1 MELRHLEGLWRCS
14 KCGACTAV
22 CPLYQQT
29 TYEGMAARGKL
40 ALLEAAV
47 DNGLDPSKGLRARLE
62 DCLLCGACAANCPSL
77 VPTTALFL
85 EGRAA
90 LARTLGMPLPVRGML
105 AALASPG
112 LQAAGMPWVGLLRQ
126 AGAFPLMGAVP
137 AGLVPEPIRAAVRA
151 APPIAIRPFRSRP
164 VPAPPVGQPLRG
176 TVAYFAGCIMNW
188 GYPDVAQATCRALA
202 ATGYRVEVPAVQC
215 CGMPHRVYGDEDTA
229 RRLARRNLEAL
240 EGFEAVIT
248 DCASCGAALKSY
260 GELLGE
266 EAALAE
272 HAQAVAA
279 RVLDISQFL
288 ARHGLP
294 ALREGT
300 PLRVTYHEPCHLG
313 REQGVKAE
321 PRQLLRA
328 LPGVEYVEMTGADV
342 CCGGAGSF
350 CITHASLSQRIGEAK
365 TASILATG
373 ASVVA
378 SGCPSCIGQL
388 SAMLRGRGPGVRV
401 CHPLELLAE
410 RLGASH
416 PEGLP
421 EGPPPI

>member
-47 DNGLDPSKGLRARLE
+47 DNHLGGLGPSKGLRARLD

-90 LARTLGMPLPVRGML
+90 LTRTLGLPLAVRGML

-112 LQAAGMPWVGLLRQ
+112 LLAAGMPWVGLLRQ
-126 AGAFPLMGAVP
+126 AGTFRLIEAGP
-137 AGLVPEPIRAAVRA
+137 AGLVPEPMRAALRA
-151 APPIAIRPFRSRP
+151 APPVAIRPFRSRP
-164 VPAPPVGQPLRG
+164 IPAPPAGQPLRG

-188 GYPDVAQATCRALA
+188 GYPDVAEATCRALA
-202 ATGYRVEVPAVQC
+202 AIGYRVEVPPVGC
-215 CGMPHRVYGDEDTA
+215 CGMPHLAYGDEDTA

-240 EGFEAVIT
+240 KGYEAVVT

-260 GELLGE
+260 GDLLGG
-266 EAALAE
+266 AATLEE
-272 HAQAVAA
+272 HARALAA
-279 RVLDISQFL
+279 RVSDISQFL
-288 ARHGLP
+288 AQRGLP
-294 ALREGT
+294 SLHGGA

-321 PRQLLRA
+321 PRQLLQA
-328 LPGVEYVEMTGADV
+328 LPGIEYVEMKGADV

-350 CITHASLSQRIGEAK
+350 CITHPALSRQVGEAK
-365 TASILATG
+365 VASILATG
-373 ASVVA
+373 ADVVA
-378 SGCPSCIGQL
+378 SGCPACISQL
-388 SAMLRGRGPGVRV
+388 RAMVRMQGAPV
-401 CHPLELLAE
+401 TIVHPIELLSQ
-410 RLGASH
+410 RLAGH
-416 PEGLP
+416 PRA
-421 EGPPPI
+421 

>member
-1 MELRHLEGLWRCS
+1 MELRHLDGLWRCS

-47 DNGLDPSKGLRARLE
+47 DNGLDPSKTLRARLE
-62 DCLLCGACAANCPSL
+62 DCLLCGACAVNCPSL

-90 LARTLGMPLPVRGML
+90 LARRLGLPLPIRGML

-112 LQAAGMPWVGLLRQ
+112 LQAAGMPWVALAQRAGLPAL
-126 AGAFPLMGAVP
+126 AKSAP
-137 AGLVPEPIRAAVRA
+137 AGLVPEPLRAAAAA
-151 APPIAIRPFRSRP
+151 APHIAIRPFRSRRIP
-164 VPAPPVGQPLRG
+164 LPAGEVRG

-188 GYPDVAQATCRALA
+188 GFPDVAEATCRALA
-202 ATGYRVEVPAVQC
+202 AIGYRVEVPAVQC

-229 RRLARRNLEAL
+229 RRLARRNLQAL
-240 EGFEAVIT
+240 EGYEAIIT
-248 DCASCGAALKSY
+248 DCASCGAALKSS
-260 GELLGE
+260 GEILGE
-266 EAALAE
+266 DALLEERARALAGK
-272 HAQAVAA
+272 VS
-279 RVLDISQFL
+279 DISQFL
-288 ARHGLP
+288 AQRGFP
-294 ALREGT
+294 QLREGT

-321 PRQLLRA
+321 PRQLLQA

-350 CITHASLSQRIGEAK
+350 CITHAALSRQVGEAK
-365 TASILATG
+365 VASILATG

-388 SAMLRGRGPGVRV
+388 SAMLRGRGTGVRV

-416 PEGLP
+416 PEGP
-421 EGPPPI
+421 QAGTPSI